1 MPVPSS
7 VQSLLQN
14 RNVAFDLATTPF
26 NDDDQRLVWHDQHL
40 RNMSAAKSL
49 ILQDGQGRVQVII
62 SADRLLDLKAVNRQL
77 GRELQATSLEDIKK
91 FCATHQL
98 DSIPALPKLAG
109 LQTLVDKSLMDRNE
123 L

>member
-14 RNVAFDLATTPF
+14 RNVSYDLATTPF
-26 NDDDQRLVWHDQHL
+26 NDDDRRLVWHDQHL

-91 FCATHQL
+91 FCASHNLRT
-98 DSIPALPKLAG
+98 
-109 LQTLVDKSLMDRNE
+109 T
-123 L
+123 